1 MMKVDLQIIDFINKH
16 HLLTL
21 ATSQNNI
28 PYCCNM
34 FYVYDVINNQL
45 IFSTEAKTK
54 HAQDFITNPN
64 VAGSIAL
71 ETKVVSEIQG
81 VQLLGTIQEL
91 KTEKLKIAKEQYIK
105 AFSYAANMDI
115 HLWVMPLN
123 FIKMTHNKLG
133 FGKKLI
139 WEK

>member
-1 MMKVDLQIIDFINKH
+1 MNVDQQIIDFINEH

-21 ATSQNNI
+21 ATSKGNI
-28 PYCCNM
+28 PYCCNV
-34 FYVYDVINNQL
+34 FYVYDLANNQL
-45 IFSTEAKTK
+45 IFSTETKTK
-54 HAQDFITNPN
+54 HAQDFIFNTN

-71 ETKVVSEIQG
+71 ETKEVSKIQG
-81 VQLLGTIQEL
+81 VQLLGTILEL
-91 KTEKLKIAKEQYIK
+91 KGERLKIAKEQYIK
-105 AFSYAANMDI
+105 AFSYAKNMDL
-115 HLWVMPLN
+115 HLWAMPLS